1 MAAKSSISKVI
12 SDLRGVT
19 ADSFR
24 TPLFIPAWMR
34 GISTFATLVG
44 YFLRDLIRSPW
55 IWFDLLGVLL
65 VQLFFF
71 ANTPS
76 RDSFFSVT
84 YVTTLLLSALTTSGI
99 FSRANHAA
107 TYPILA
113 RRVTKTSF
121 VAAGML
127 TAWVIGMLTYVLASL
142 LVALRYKLLAADGGP
157 AWLTPGTLVLGS
169 ITIAVGAIFAVALL
183 TLLSN
188 FVSSFTVRMITLAV
202 MTISV
207 MAFDPRSFPIENL
220 RSIMA
225 RIPPLFAPVIGAI
238 QYAAND
244 QPDTVARASL
254 LTVAAFATTLIG
266 LVWWL
271 SARGEVVLE

>member
-1 MAAKSSISKVI
+1 M
-12 SDLRGVT
+12 
-19 ADSFR
+19 
-24 TPLFIPAWMR
+24 PLLIPAWLR
-34 GISTFATLVG
+34 GTSTFATLVSF
-44 YFLRDLIRSPW
+44 FLRDFVRSPW
-55 IWFDLLGVLL
+55 VWFNLVGVGLA
-65 VQLFFF
+65 QLFFF

-84 YVTTLLLSALTTSGI
+84 YVTILLLSALTTAGI
-99 FSRANHAA
+99 FSRANHPA

-113 RRVTKTSF
+113 RRISKTGF
-121 VAAGML
+121 IAAGML
-127 TAWVIGMLTYVLASL
+127 TAWIIGMLTYVLATL
-142 LVALRYKLLAADGGP
+142 LVLLRYKLLATGGGP
-157 AWLTPGTLVLGS
+157 DWLTPGTLVLGS
-169 ITIAVGAIFAVALL
+169 LTIAVAATFAVALL

-188 FVSSFTVRMITLAV
+188 FVASFTVRMITLAV

-220 RSIMA
+220 RSFMA

-238 QYAAND
+238 QYAATD

-254 LTVAAFATTLIG
+254 LTVAAYATTLIG